1 MRWLNIADSTSVLLK
16 FASLLEVESYVQ
28 VVYLEYRDIQQS
40 YFQVQSLNID
50 VNRNSFWVF
59 FHTTR
64 GFVES

>member
-50 VNRNSFWVF
+50 VNRSSSWVF
-59 FHTTR
+59 FHITR
-64 GFVES
+64 GFVEG

>member
-16 FASLLEVESYVQ
+16 FASLLQVESYVQ

-50 VNRNSFWVF
+50 VNRSSF
-59 FHTTR
+59 
-64 GFVES
+64 